1 MSMILYTAK
10 QKLDYRKIRRW
21 KIKQNINNKFYKN
34 YERD

>member
-1 MSMILYTAK
+1 MILYTAK
-10 QKLDYRKIRRW
+10 QKVDYRKIRRW